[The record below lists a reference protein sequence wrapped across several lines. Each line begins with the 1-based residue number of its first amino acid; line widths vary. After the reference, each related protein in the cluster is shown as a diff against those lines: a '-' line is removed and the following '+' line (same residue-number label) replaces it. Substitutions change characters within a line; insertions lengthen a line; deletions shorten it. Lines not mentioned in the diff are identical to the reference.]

1 MFPVK
6 SKFLSKKRL
15 NLIHDDDFMSKKYS
29 NYKNNVT
36 FSNKTFLGQV
46 LKVTLFCR
54 FSDIPMLF
62 ELSEISNFVPTRELE
77 IKTKWGGTKFEGVF
91 WVISTYGSISMRI

>member
-6 SKFLSKKRL
+6 SKFLSKKQL

-36 FSNKTFLGQV
+36 FTNKTFLGRV
-46 LKVTLFCR
+46 LKVTLFFR
-54 FSDIPMLF
+54 FGGVLMLL
-62 ELSEISNFVPTRELE
+62 ELSEYL
-77 IKTKWGGTKFEGVF
+77 KLCAYEGARDEDQIRRDQVSRGLLGH
-91 WVISTYGSISMRI
+91 IYL

>member
-36 FSNKTFLGQV
+36 FTNKTFLGRV
-46 LKVTLFCR
+46 LKVTLFFR
-54 FSDIPMLF
+54 FGDVLMLF
-62 ELSEISNFVPTRELE
+62 ELSEYL
-77 IKTKWGGTKFEGVF
+77 KLCAYEGARDK
-91 WVISTYGSISMRI
+91 YQMRWDQV